1 MSGQL
6 WSTAALG
13 GYMWSP
19 NLSRKLRTAVQPMV
33 RFRQFCD
40 AKEAFGL
47 GIGDTFNW
55 NIYSDVVNAGGALVE
70 NQTMPETNFTIT
82 QASVKITEYGNSV
95 PFTKKLDDLS
105 EQPVTEIIHK
115 VLKNDAR
122 KVLDTAAYNQ
132 FNATP
137 VRITPNSSGTLLT
150 VVTNGTVTATGTGLT
165 NTSAKAVADYL
176 AEQNVPTF
184 DGVNYIAVFRP
195 TPLRGFKNTLETINQ
210 YTPEGWHVIMN
221 GEKGRYEGIRYI
233 EQTNVPVA
241 LTAGGAVWA
250 SNAANGNDRGF
261 FFGSD
266 TVTEV
271 FAIPEEIR
279 GKIPTDFGRSRG
291 IAWYAELG
299 FGLNH
304 SEVNYGNTGGVRIFC
319 WDSTN

>member
-1 MSGQL
+1 MSGQV
-6 WSTAALG
+6 WSTNALG
-13 GYMWSP
+13 GFMWSP
-19 NLSRKLRTAVQPMV
+19 NLSRKLRTALQPMV

-47 GIGDTFNW
+47 GIGDKFNW
-55 NIYSDVVNAGGALVE
+55 NIYSDVANAGSALVE

-82 QASVKITEYGNSV
+82 QNTLQITEYGNSV

-132 FNATP
+132 FNASPLRVYATS
-137 VRITPNSSGTLLT
+137 TSSL
-150 VVTNGTVTATGTGLT
+150 VVNTNGTIGGTNSVLT
-165 NTSAKAVADYL
+165 STLVKAIADYM
-176 AEQNVPTF
+176 AEQNIPAF
-184 DGVNYIAVFRP
+184 DGVNYLAIFRP
-195 TPLRGFKNTLETINQ
+195 TPLRTFKNNLELINQ

-221 GEKGRYEGIRYI
+221 GEKGRYEGIRFV
-233 EQTNVPVA
+233 EQTNVPLATNSV
-241 LTAGGAVWA
+241 GATF
-250 SNAANGNDRGF
+250 AATDRGF

-266 TVTEV
+266 TVTEA

-279 GKIPTDFGRSRG
+279 GKIPTDYGRSRG

-299 FGLNH
+299 FGIAH
-304 SEVNYGNTGGVRIFC
+304 TEVPGARILV
-319 WDSTN
+319 WDSQA

>member
-1 MSGQL
+1 MSGQV
-6 WSTAALG
+6 WSTNALG

-19 NLSRKLRTAVQPMV
+19 NLSRKLRTALQPMV

-55 NIYSDVVNAGGALVE
+55 NIYSDVQQAGGALAE
-70 NQTMPETNFTIT
+70 NQVMPETNFVIT
-82 QASVKITEYGNSV
+82 QNSLKVVEYGNSV

-122 KVLDTAAYNQ
+122 KVLDIAAYNQ

-137 VRITPNSSGTLLT
+137 LRVWATSTSSLL
-150 VVTNGTVTATGTGLT
+150 VNTNGTVSGTNSVLT
-165 NTSAKAVADYL
+165 NTLVKAIADYM
-176 AEQNVPTF
+176 AEQNIPAF
-184 DGVNYIAVFRP
+184 DGVNYLSIFRP
-195 TPLRGFKNTLETINQ
+195 TPLRTFKNNLEGINQ

-221 GEKGRYEGIRYI
+221 GEKGRYEGIRFV
-233 EQTNVPVA
+233 EQTNVPLA
-241 LTAGGAVWA
+241 TNSLGNTF
-250 SNAANGNDRGF
+250 AATDRGF

-266 TVTEV
+266 TVTEA

-299 FGLNH
+299 FGIAH
-304 SEVNYGNTGGVRIFC
+304 TEVPGARILC
-319 WDSTN
+319 WDSQA